1 MRAACLVVALAVL
14 AGQCS
19 AYFRGDPVQAFK
31 RMQYNGK
38 RSVWSDVLVGQGP
51 LFDVDRAVRRPIT
64 PRQWAKLGGSGLV
77 VCSDGALFR

>member
-1 MRAACLVVALAVL
+1 MRAAGLILVMAAL
-14 AGQCS
+14 AGQCD

-51 LFDVDRAVRRPIT
+51 LFDVDRAVSVLHYALPPQRR
-64 PRQWAKLGGSGLV
+64 AGV
-77 VCSDGALFR
+77 